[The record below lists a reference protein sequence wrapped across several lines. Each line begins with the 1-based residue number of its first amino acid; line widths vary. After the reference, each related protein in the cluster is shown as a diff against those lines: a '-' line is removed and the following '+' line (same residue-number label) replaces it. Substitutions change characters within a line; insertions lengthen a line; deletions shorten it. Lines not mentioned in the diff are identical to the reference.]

1 MNKFFFLF
9 ALLFVV
15 IAVSCQKAKKP
26 IYSYED
32 LKGTWMRTSSSRTMY
47 DSMIVEITDSSNGAI
62 VKSINPNA
70 YFSLGNLKWK
80 NITPDDDSTFVYED
94 LGSYGAYYSAG
105 MTYLKFA
112 SSGKITLFLEINSN
126 GDENGSW
133 QYWEKQ

>member
-1 MNKFFFLF
+1 
-9 ALLFVV
+9 
-15 IAVSCQKAKKP
+15 
-26 IYSYED
+26 
-32 LKGTWMRTSSSRTMY
+32 MRTSSSRTMY